1 MAEDRTPTPEKQLL
15 KLIEEGK
22 GGEGVTQAKL
32 KRKGIGALS
41 LSALKGLFSGRFS
54 FFKRSTQKKL
64 KKKFAPDLEALNRVL
79 VLAVVLL
86 FVYVAGDAAAS
97 AMRLRTASNFAFQ
110 NEKGVPFDPSEIR
123 PALKDAGSYLQ
134 RVNARDIFRGA
145 EQFDRKVEKRTSASA
160 PKKESPLKNLTLVG
174 ISWSA
179 NPDVIIED
187 KKRKKTFFL
196 RRGQEFADGI
206 KVKEVFKD
214 KVVLSYEGE
223 EIDLR

>member
-22 GGEGVTQAKL
+22 GGEGVTQAKFR
-32 KRKGIGALS
+32 RKGVGF
-41 LSALKGLFSGRFS
+41 LSASSIAGLFSGRVS

-64 KKKFAPDLEALNRVL
+64 KKKFAPDLGSLNRVL
-79 VLAVVLL
+79 ALLAVLL
-86 FVYVAGDAAAS
+86 FLYVVGDAAVS
-97 AMRLRTASNFAFQ
+97 AMQVKTASNFAFQ
-110 NEKGVPFDPSEIR
+110 KEKGMPYEPVQAS
-123 PALKDAGSYLQ
+123 PALKSAGEYLK

-145 EQFDRKVEKRTSASA
+145 EQFDRKVERKSAPPA
-160 PKKESPLKNLTLVG
+160 PKKETPLKNMVLVG

-206 KVKEVFKD
+206 RVKEVFKD